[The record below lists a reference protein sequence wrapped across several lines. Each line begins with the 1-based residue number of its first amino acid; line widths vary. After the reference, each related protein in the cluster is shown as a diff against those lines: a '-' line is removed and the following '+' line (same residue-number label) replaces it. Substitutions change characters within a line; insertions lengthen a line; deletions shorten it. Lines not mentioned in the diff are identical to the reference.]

1 VQEVVMSFEE
11 PLLLKIPPLVYH
23 GFKCIDEKESA
34 VINMPTELYNYK
46 EPDEFRV
53 DAYENDIPYDWRK

>member
-1 VQEVVMSFEE
+1 
-11 PLLLKIPPLVYH
+11 
-23 GFKCIDEKESA
+23 
-34 VINMPTELYNYK
+34 MPTELYNYK